1 MRWGFVQVK
10 AVRSFSVGA
19 QCVFQFA
26 FAGVR
31 WPLLAHL
38 QGCALMCRKSPVTAV
53 PGATAVSSRDPEMI
67 SDAST

>member
-1 MRWGFVQVK
+1 MRVCSVE
-10 AVRSFSVGA
+10 AVRSFSVGP
-19 QCVFQFA
+19 QCVLQFA

-53 PGATAVSSRDPEMI
+53 PSATAVSGHDPEMI
-67 SDAST
+67 SGACS